1 MLSQAN
7 SLVSWL
13 VPRLRYPAVAF
24 EIVQAVRD
32 DDAGA
37 EAGEIAIPN
46 LLRLLNVELA
56 VAIEKAH

>member
-7 SLVSWL
+7 SLVSRL

-37 EAGEIAIPN
+37 EAGEIVIPN
-46 LLRLLNVELA
+46 QLCLLNVELA